1 MMVDLLKRL
10 RNGLHWLWR
19 QEGSVGQRC
28 RGLAA
33 GVFAG
38 CFPFFGF
45 QTLFGI
51 GLATLLR
58 GNRILAAAGT
68 WISNPFTYVPLYW
81 FNYTLGSHVLGES
94 PTLDFSP
101 ELTWNRNVWSLGGMV
116 ASRLLLGSAIVGFVL
131 ATAAG
136 FLSWLWLRRSR
147 PAP

>member
-1 MMVDLLKRL
+1 MVDLLKRL
-10 RNGLHWLWR
+10 GNGLHWLWR

-51 GLATLLR
+51 ALATLLR

-94 PTLDFSP
+94 PVLDLTP
-101 ELTWNRNVWSLGGMV
+101 ALTWNRNLWSLGGTM

-131 ATAAG
+131 AVAVGAM
-136 FLSWLWLRRSR
+136 SWFWLRRSR